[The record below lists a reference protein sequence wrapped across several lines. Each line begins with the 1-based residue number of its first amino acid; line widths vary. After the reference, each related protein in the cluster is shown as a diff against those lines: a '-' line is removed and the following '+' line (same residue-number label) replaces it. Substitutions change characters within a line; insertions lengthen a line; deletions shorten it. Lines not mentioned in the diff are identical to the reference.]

1 VLKEAKSGNKDPA
14 LFFINLG
21 DFSKKVKVEDQ
32 ETSPYVTHDLEHAIF
47 VSNVYDSEN
56 ADRDLE
62 MFSKEDE
69 RSNAWNFDKYHPV
82 NKPDF
87 YDKTRQISSR
97 FKGDIKLLDKI
108 ANKKDMFISLPDHE
122 SNAIKIELAF
132 KDFFNEINYAK
143 AIGVGDIMPSAW
155 AYCVSNMK
163 DKHDL
168 DEVNNANISEESKK
182 IICYIL
188 ENSHDN
194 CMDILN
200 KFLLS
205 GETIKCS
212 IFVAPDDSPEIV
224 ILLGSPP
231 SKDILF
237 LIHLRDWIISNKA
250 KLDLSSSGLE

>member
-1 VLKEAKSGNKDPA
+1 MEEIHLKNREKILARIAD
-14 LFFINLG
+14 
-21 DFSKKVKVEDQ
+21 E
-32 ETSPYVTHDLEHAIF
+32 IF
-47 VSNVYDSEN
+47 GPGGCFN
-56 ADRDLE
+56 
-62 MFSKEDE
+62 EDE

-168 DEVNNANISEESKK
+168 DEVNNTNISEEHKK

-205 GETIKCS
+205 QNNR
-212 IFVAPDDSPEIV
+212 IV
-224 ILLGSPP
+224 FINTWG
-231 SKDILF
+231 
-237 LIHLRDWIISNKA
+237 
-250 KLDLSSSGLE
+250 